1 MDKKQKP
8 KIKKRTNGLLLFTD
22 KNGNPCVSKVA
33 KAKEEKAILKKAITA
48 KKETDIQEVVNY
60 YFFTKGL
67 TLEDVKENA
76 KKQKIIYS
84 RFTRPA
90 KELIELAGSTK
101 KAKQAISIVAE
112 WANSRNLDYTIETV
126 FKKWLELGRLKPKE
140 IIKKPYFQN
149 QPMIWSA
156 TKKKWFVIDDGGEW
170 LEFAGSDKEIE
181 WRTEPTK

>member
-1 MDKKQKP
+1 MKPESRIKNKTTQKKKP
-8 KIKKRTNGLLLFTD
+8 K
-22 KNGNPCVSKVA
+22 
-33 KAKEEKAILKKAITA
+33 EKGRKIDVVEKQ
-48 KKETDIQEVVNY
+48 KKETDIQEVVNH

-67 TLEDVKENA
+67 TLEEIKADA

-101 KAKQAISIVAE
+101 KAKSAISIVAE

-140 IIKKPYFQN
+140 VVKKPYFQN
-149 QPMIWSA
+149 QPMVWSA

-170 LEFAGSDKEIE
+170 LEYAGKDNQIE
-181 WRTEPTK
+181 WRTEPIK